1 MLIGELTRRTG
12 LSKDTIR
19 FYEKQGLIQVGKKER
34 RDNNYKE
41 YSEATYKKLLSIK
54 MIKGLGFT
62 LNETSVLLGMIETN
76 EATCT
81 NVASKIQEK
90 VTVLDEKIRELVN
103 VRTMLLN
110 GLQKCS
116 GASCDPE
123 KPDSNCPI
131 ITEDI

>member
-41 YSEATYKKLLSIK
+41 YSESTYKRLLSIK

-62 LNETSVLLGMIETN
+62 LNETSLLLGMIDTN

-90 VTVLDEKIRELVN
+90 VSVLDEKIRELIN

-110 GLQKCS
+110 GLQKC
-116 GASCDPE
+116 GGTSCDPQR
-123 KPDSNCPI
+123 PDSNCPI
-131 ITEDI
+131 ITET